1 MWTESLTIYN
11 PAQDINDM
19 LEAEEQDNKDIPYED
34 KKIVKI
40 SF

>member
-19 LEAEEQDNKDIPYED
+19 LEAEENDSD
-34 KKIVKI
+34 KLNDK
-40 SF
+40 

>member
-19 LEAEEQDNKDIPYED
+19 LEAEEYEVAD
-34 KKIVKI
+34 QN
-40 SF
+40 